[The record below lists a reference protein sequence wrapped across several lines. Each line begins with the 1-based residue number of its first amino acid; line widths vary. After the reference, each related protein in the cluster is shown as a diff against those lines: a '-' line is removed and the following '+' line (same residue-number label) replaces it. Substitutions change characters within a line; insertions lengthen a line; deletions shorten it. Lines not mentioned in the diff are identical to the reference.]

1 MNKVYSG
8 HKSNRNKGRS
18 RQKKNLEVGRIIVT
32 SPKFGRLNTYLKS
45 DKNQGATFICEQD
58 GGRYG
63 VTHGVRKRFSKTG
76 CYDGWAYINPDKT
89 LVFKFIN
96 ADIEF
101 TLDVLVTIE
110 TPDGSVAIPE
120 SKKNTMKGANGA
132 IVAFYA
138 RLIKY
143 KGANRQRREA
153 TDVFLLDDK
162 HLPLIAR
169 LISEDR
175 LAFPEH
181 NEVLELFF
189 DSLPDQEGLEQW
201 NIHLFDSAL
210 AGLASNTAVPA
221 QFQTLARVERTRLSS
236 AENTGLLAT
245 QPLPQGANRQKV
257 QEAKSTKP
265 KVGQHSRK
273 GSIVTDVMHIN
284 LQMEED

>member
-1 MNKVYSG
+1 MSKVHSG
-8 HKSNRNKGRS
+8 HKSNRNKGRF

-63 VTHGVRKRFSKTG
+63 VTHCVWKRFPETG
-76 CYDGWAYINPDKT
+76 CYDGWAYINTDKT

-96 ADIEF
+96 ADTEF

-110 TPDGSVAIPE
+110 TPDGPVAIPE
-120 SKKNTMKGANGA
+120 SKKNTMKRANGA

-138 RLIKY
+138 RLIRY
-143 KGANRQRREA
+143 KGASRPRREA

-169 LISEDR
+169 LISEGR

-181 NEVLELFF
+181 NEVLEFFF
-189 DSLPDQEGLEQW
+189 DSLPDQQGLERW
-201 NIHLFDSAL
+201 NMHLFDSAL
-210 AGLASNTAVPA
+210 AHLASDTGIPA
-221 QFQTLARVERTRLSS
+221 QFQMLARVERTKLSS
-236 AENTGLLAT
+236 AENTGLLAI
-245 QPLPQGANRQKV
+245 QLPHQEPKYQKL

-265 KVGQHSRK
+265 KVKRHCRK
-273 GSIVTDVMHIN
+273 DNIVADVMHIN
-284 LQMEED
+284 LQIEED